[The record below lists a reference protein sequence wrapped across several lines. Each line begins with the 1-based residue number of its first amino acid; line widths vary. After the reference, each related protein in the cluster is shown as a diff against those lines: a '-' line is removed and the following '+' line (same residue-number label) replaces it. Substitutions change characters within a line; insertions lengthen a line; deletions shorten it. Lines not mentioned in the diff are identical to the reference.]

1 MAGLNTLNY
10 QKKKIIIRN
19 TANQRLPLSR
29 DKIEKIAA
37 KLITSLRGAK
47 SLALGITF
55 LTDKQIRQL
64 NKKYLM
70 LNRPTDVL
78 SFNYTGQETADI
90 VISLDTAKR
99 NAKIYRTSYK
109 NELILY
115 LIHGFLHLSGYD
127 DSRPRAKRRMFSKQ
141 ETLFYEMTR
150 TQ

>member
-1 MAGLNTLNY
+1 MAGLSTLNY

-29 DKIEKIAA
+29 DTIENIAA
-37 KLITSLRGAK
+37 KLKISLRGAR
-47 SLALGITF
+47 SLTLGISF
-55 LTDKQIRQL
+55 LSDKQIRQL

-70 LNRPTDVL
+70 RNRPTDVL
-78 SFNYTGQETADI
+78 SFDYTGQEAADI
-90 VISLDTAKR
+90 AISLDTAKR

-109 NELILY
+109 DELILY
-115 LIHGFLHLSGYD
+115 LIHGFLHLAGYD
-127 DSRPRAKRRMFSKQ
+127 DTSPWAKRRMFSKQ